1 MNFSNSISIQN
12 GDIIGINYGTNEA
25 PYVVAGI
32 AGMPNPG
39 DKSNKG
45 NIFIRDEETGQKIAV
60 ITMTSPSELSRLV
73 LNPVNLEKP
82 FAQPTRILNNVAIAW
97 TGSN

>member
-1 MNFSNSISIQN
+1 MNISNTISIQN
-12 GDIIGINYGTNEA
+12 GNIIGITYGTDEA

-32 AGMPNPG
+32 AGIPNPG

-45 NIFIRDEETGQKIAV
+45 NLFIREEETGQKIAV
-60 ITMTSPSELSRLV
+60 VKPSEYSRLV
-73 LNPVNLEKP
+73 LNPVNFEKP
-82 FAQPTRILNNVAIAW
+82 FAQPTRILNNVAVAW